1 MSDFVKNIVKQVL
14 DRGRVSTA
22 QGPHEGSPSTL
33 QGAGKPKNGAVTIE
47 RPNYQQLKKDRR
59 LSPLKKAP
67 DTVKPVQRGGERLAD
82 SLSQLQR
89 LSLSQGVFRTGA
101 SSRSAVSAK
110 SEETIQEAVCIGR
123 TRDETYV
130 WFFPQ
135 VHRELRRYFR
145 TEGGGGTVGV
155 ISAPYCY
162 PGQLFFVEEL
172 LRELPGAKHDVKWKP
187 LKSSP
192 FMCELYCDDSPRL
205 YEALKSTYQKLN
217 RRALQETEC
226 YTSVSPSAWLL
237 QQLAV
242 DRSVNAVGVLE
253 GIPRV
258 SSIGLLDKYFKAQNG
273 PPVGFKVEDDYVLLF
288 GEAEP
293 LSQAVTALKQ
303 GLGQLLKM

>member
-22 QGPHEGSPSTL
+22 QGPHEGSSSTL
-33 QGAGKPKNGAVTIE
+33 QGAGKPNSGAVAID

-59 LSPLKKAP
+59 LSPLKKAS
-67 DTVKPVQRGGERLAD
+67 DSVKPIQPESERMAD
-82 SLSQLQR
+82 SLSRLQR
-89 LSLSQGVFRTGA
+89 LSLSQGTYRPGA
-101 SSRSAVSAK
+101 VARPTVSAK
-110 SEETIQEAVCIGR
+110 GEETKRESVCIGR

-135 VHRELRRYFR
+135 VHRELRRCFR
-145 TEGGGGTVGV
+145 VESGRRSVGV
-155 ISAPYCY
+155 ISAPHCY

-172 LRELPGAKHDVKWKP
+172 LRELPETEHDVKWNP
-187 LKSSP
+187 SKSSP
-192 FMCELYCDDSPRL
+192 FMCELSCDDDARL
-205 YEALKSTYQKLN
+205 YEALKAIYQKLN
-217 RRALQETEC
+217 RRALQETES

-242 DRSVNAVGVLE
+242 DRSVDAVGVLE

-258 SSIGLLDKYFKAQNG
+258 NSIGLLDKYFKAQND
-273 PPVGFKVEDDYVLLF
+273 PPVGFKIEDHYVLLF
-288 GEAEP
+288 GEAKV

-303 GLGQLLKM
+303 GLGHSF